1 MNEDDSSQFESKL
14 RLKQPGGNSMGPWMS
29 YRLNLAFLLLSLLF
43 LSTAAMSHGR
53 YAFSGIL
60 SRPAGSW
67 PGGKRLAVYVKIS
80 IEDFPFGVG
89 GPALVPGLP
98 MPDVMN
104 YAWRDYGNRVGIY
117 RLLDDLDRLGIP
129 AAFATNTMV
138 YETCPGLMDTIRAS
152 GRHEVRL
159 PCAHFE
165 VPWEND
171 EVLMSSGGRPR
182 QT

>member
-1 MNEDDSSQFESKL
+1 
-14 RLKQPGGNSMGPWMS
+14 MS
-29 YRLNLAFLLLSLLF
+29 YRLLVSIVLLARFLP
-43 LSTAAMSHGR
+43 TTAMSHGR

-60 SRPAGSW
+60 SRPSGSW

-138 YETCPGLMDTIRAS
+138 YDTCPGLMDTIRAS

-159 PCAHFE
+159 LSLFVITH
-165 VPWEND
+165 
-171 EVLMSSGGRPR
+171 LRSM
-182 QT
+182 